1 MRGSWCEQRSW
12 WQPWLWVS
20 VGWWVLAAAAAVV
33 TESELEE
40 FCDERGGLV
49 ALRDALRSARD
60 LHSNWTGPPCHGGRS
75 RWYGVECDGDGRVVG
90 VELDRVQL
98 TGALPPG
105 ALGNVTRLA
114 TLSLRDNAIHGALP
128 ELDGLARLRV
138 VDLSSN
144 RFSGPIPRRYSE
156 SLPELTRLELQDNL
170 LNGTVPAF
178 EQSELVVFNVSYN
191 FLQGKVPRTSALRRF
206 PASAFDHNL
215 RLCGEAVDT
224 ECRAGSP
231 LADVDDAPAN
241 GGSGDDP
248 VDGPRDA
255 GGGPPAR
262 RKPRRFRLARWS
274 VVVIALIA
282 ELVPFAAVLIFL
294 YHTKKSREVRL
305 GGRAAAGK
313 KHSSPLSLA
322 ATSRHPRRI
331 FDRDCL
337 LCTMRRD
344 SDTLTVAGDIKDKA
358 EQPGKGSGGG
368 SGSRSTDSG
377 KGAAEELH
385 FFRPDKATFD
395 LDDLFRST
403 AEMLGKGRLGI
414 TYRVALDAG
423 PVVVVKRLR
432 NMGNV
437 PRKDFTH
444 TMQLLGKLRHENVA
458 EVVACYYSKEEKLVV
473 YQHVPGCSLFQLLHE
488 NRGEGRTPLSW
499 PARLTIAKGMARGL
513 AYLHQSLPL
522 FHRPPH
528 GNLKSS
534 NVLVLS
540 VAGGRQRQQQQQ
552 KHGDMVVPKLTDHG
566 FHPLLPHHAHR
577 LAAAKCPEFTR
588 GKRPSSRADVFCLGL
603 VLLELVTGKVPV
615 DEDGDLATWA
625 RLALSHEWSTDILDV
640 EIVADRDHHG
650 DMLRLTEVALL
661 CAAVEPDCRPKM
673 GDVVKMINEIR
684 GAGDSETA
692 AR

>member
-1 MRGSWCEQRSW
+1 MSGSWCHQRSW
-12 WQPWLWVS
+12 RQPWLWVS
-20 VGWWVLAAAAAVV
+20 VVWCVLVAAAGAVV

-40 FCDERGGLV
+40 FRDERGGLV

-90 VELDRVQL
+90 VELDGVQL
-98 TGALPPG
+98 TGPLPPG
-105 ALGNVTRLA
+105 ALNNVTRLA
-114 TLSLRDNAIHGALP
+114 TLILRDNAIHGALP
-128 ELDGLARLRV
+128 ELDGLARLRI

-144 RFSGPIPRRYSE
+144 RFSGPIPRRYAE
-156 SLPELTRLELQDNL
+156 LLPELKRLELQDNL

-178 EQSELVVFNVSYN
+178 QQSELIVFNVSYN
-191 FLQGKVPRTSALRRF
+191 FLQGEVPHSSALRRF

-215 RLCGEAVDT
+215 MLCGEAVDT

-231 LADVDDAPAN
+231 FADAPAS

-248 VDGPRDA
+248 VVGLRDA
-255 GGGPPAR
+255 GGG

-282 ELVPFAAVLIFL
+282 ALVPFTAVLIFVH
-294 YHTKKSREVRL
+294 HTKKSREVRL
-305 GGRAAAGK
+305 GGRAAAG
-313 KHSSPLSLA
+313 
-322 ATSRHPRRI
+322 
-331 FDRDCL
+331 
-337 LCTMRRD
+337 
-344 SDTLTVAGDIKDKA
+344 DIEDKS

-368 SGSRSTDSG
+368 SSSQSTDSV
-377 KGAAEELH
+377 KGATEELH

-395 LDDLFRST
+395 IDDLFRST

-414 TYRVALDAG
+414 TYRVTLDTG

-458 EVVACYYSKEEKLVV
+458 EVVAYYYSKEEKLVV

-499 PARLTIAKGMARGL
+499 PTRLTIAKGMARGL

-540 VAGGRQRQQQQQ
+540 VPGGRQRQQQ
-552 KHGDMVVPKLTDHG
+552 KHGDTVVPKLTDHG

-577 LAAAKCPEFTR
+577 LAAANCQEFAR
-588 GKRPSSRADVFCLGL
+588 GKRPSSRADVRCLGL

-625 RLALSHEWSTDILDV
+625 RLALSHEWSTDILDM
-640 EIVADRDHHG
+640 EIVADRDRHG

-661 CAAVEPDCRPKM
+661 CAAVEPNSRPKM
-673 GDVVKMINEIR
+673 HDVVKMINEIS
-684 GAGDSETA
+684 GAQESETA
-692 AR
+692 ARCAFAKC